1 MNEAW
6 ETRPALVL
14 EKTISSSSFVS
25 GMHDMTAVDD
35 HTLLIGGNKLAFF
48 DIDTERFTAV
58 PAYNAVAGFKSVNYN
73 PATGEM
79 YYTYAYGSYG
89 EGDYTWSSHW
99 IRYTDNI
106 KGAFTPS
113 LDAQGVIR
121 VEDINMY
128 KVRVFNW

>member
-1 MNEAW
+1 MTKYDSNTLIMTGSRA
-6 ETRPALVL
+6 ALFNVN
-14 EKTISSSSFVS
+14 TNTFTNIPHFNGFV
-25 GMHDMTAVDD
+25 GM
-35 HTLLIGGNKLAFF
+35 
-48 DIDTERFTAV
+48 
-58 PAYNAVAGFKSVNYN
+58 KSINCN
-73 PATGEM
+73 PDTGEV
-79 YYTYAYGSYG
+79 YYTFGAEGLSEGS
-89 EGDYTWSSHW
+89 YTWSSHW